1 MANYDTNEVIN
12 GLHGHVYD
20 ENGQEQSSTQEFEA
34 TVEFEKEAL
43 KQAGK
48 FMAGHK
54 VLSGEGSGSMMFHKI
69 DSRLQKKIAENP
81 TAKYNYVGKLA
92 DPTARGEEAVLLIG
106 VSFDS
111 VPLMGY
117 SLGEVVE
124 VELDFTF
131 DDYRYL
137 NTID

>member
-1 MANYDTNEVIN
+1 MANYDANEVIN

-20 ENGQEQSSTQEFEA
+20 ENGQELSATQEFEA
-34 TVEFEKEAL
+34 VVEFEKESV
-43 KQAGK
+43 KMAGK

-54 VLSGEGSGSMMFHKI
+54 VMGGEGSGSIMFYKI
-69 DSRLQKKIAENP
+69 DSRLQKKIADNP

-92 DPTARGEEAVLLIG
+92 DPTARGEESVLLIG

-117 SLGEVVE
+117 SLGELVE

-137 NTID
+137 ETID